1 MQQNAMYTP
10 ALKNHNY
17 FLYYSIFHRLDIFI
31 KSNTTQSIYSVHNSV
46 KVSTDIH
53 TYIIFNYFWL
63 NDFNLLRTYLEWSMK
78 ADKIRNIR
86 IPFICQK
93 FENIFFTK
101 NVFSL
106 LLPNNLTFVTYL
118 KLNIQNVNR
127 KFGNYLCLIFVRYV
141 CVISMTRYIIFLNDV
156 VVIMTPKKSN
166 CVNNKKLKS
175 TLFIKPSK
183 KAPAKSLVLWI
194 LLQLHLFY
202 EKKSSLL
209 RTT

>member
-1 MQQNAMYTP
+1 
-10 ALKNHNY
+10 
-17 FLYYSIFHRLDIFI
+17 
-31 KSNTTQSIYSVHNSV
+31 
-46 KVSTDIH
+46 
-53 TYIIFNYFWL
+53 
-63 NDFNLLRTYLEWSMK
+63 MK

-202 EKKSSLL
+202 EKKIIFTEVDIKRWDPSN
-209 RTT
+209 

>member
-1 MQQNAMYTP
+1 
-10 ALKNHNY
+10 
-17 FLYYSIFHRLDIFI
+17 
-31 KSNTTQSIYSVHNSV
+31 
-46 KVSTDIH
+46 
-53 TYIIFNYFWL
+53 
-63 NDFNLLRTYLEWSMK
+63 MK

-127 KFGNYLCLIFVRYV
+127 KVGNYLCLIFVRYI

-175 TLFIKPSK
+175 IYKTLQKNPSQILGLMN
-183 KAPAKSLVLWI
+183 SLAIASI
-194 LLQLHLFY
+194 LRN
-202 EKKSSLL
+202 KKSSLL